1 MFSRMNEESTCSMF
15 YHLELI
21 HDKLLSSLFSQIFCT
36 SNSSLEK
43 STSFQYLKHFYST
56 SITLIVIKTVVD
68 KYLNVTFEN
77 NILSQSVHSFLQKA

>member
-1 MFSRMNEESTCSMF
+1 MYTRFIPPTHTCSVAQPCPSLKKKKCFMFSRMNEESICSMF

-43 STSFQYLKHFYST
+43 STSFQ
-56 SITLIVIKTVVD
+56 
-68 KYLNVTFEN
+68 
-77 NILSQSVHSFLQKA
+77 